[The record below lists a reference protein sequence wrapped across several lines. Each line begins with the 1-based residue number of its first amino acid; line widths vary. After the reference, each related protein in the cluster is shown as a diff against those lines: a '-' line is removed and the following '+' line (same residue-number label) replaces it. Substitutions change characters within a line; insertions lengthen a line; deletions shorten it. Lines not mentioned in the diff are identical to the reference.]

1 MNNNSNYKKLFPET
15 YAKREKLMSSM
26 AYINSK
32 YKKYIPG
39 SSILNDEFPNVET
52 KISDEV

>member
-15 YAKREKLMSSM
+15 YAKREKLLSSM

-39 SSILNDEFPNVET
+39 SSILEDEVSESESNVE
-52 KISDEV
+52 DEV

>member
-1 MNNNSNYKKLFPET
+1 MNNNANYKKLFPET
-15 YAKREKLMSSM
+15 FAKREKLMSSM

-39 SSILNDEFPNVET
+39 SSILEE
-52 KISDEV
+52 EVSEPESNIGEEV

>member
-15 YAKREKLMSSM
+15 YAKREKLLSSM

-39 SSILNDEFPNVET
+39 SSILNEELPEET
-52 KISDEV
+52 EKVSEEL

>member
-39 SSILNDEFPNVET
+39 SSILEDEVSEPESNVE
-52 KISDEV
+52 DEV

>member
-39 SSILNDEFPNVET
+39 SSILNEELPEET
-52 KISDEV
+52 EKVSEEL

>member
-39 SSILNDEFPNVET
+39 SSILEDEVYEPESNVE
-52 KISDEV
+52 DEV